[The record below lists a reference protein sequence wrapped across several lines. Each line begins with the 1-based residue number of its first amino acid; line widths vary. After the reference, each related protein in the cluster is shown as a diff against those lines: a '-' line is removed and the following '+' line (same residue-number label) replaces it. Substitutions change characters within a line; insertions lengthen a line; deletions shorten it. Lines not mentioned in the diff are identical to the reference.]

1 MTPVQHLQLYGA
13 LKGLSGAGLARSVD
27 TLLSQVGLA
36 EKRATAAAALSGG
49 QKRKLC
55 LAVSLTGAST
65 TIFLVPGPAAR
76 TVEDVQGPRTPGG
89 SPVLGPFAHRRRTS
103 PPRAWTRTRAAR
115 SGRCSARTA
124 RAGRSCSPRT
134 FSTRRSCSRTASPS
148 WPRAR
153 CAET

>member
-55 LAVSLTGAST
+55 LAIALIGQAR
-65 TIFLVPGPAAR
+65 TIFLDEP
-76 TVEDVQGPRTPGG
+76 
-89 SPVLGPFAHRRRTS
+89 TS
-103 PPRAWTRTRAAR
+103 GMDPH
-115 SGRCSARTA
+115 S
-124 RAGRSCSPRT
+124 
-134 FSTRRSCSRTASPS
+134 RRSIWALLRTQ
-148 WPRAR
+148 RTGR
-153 CAET
+153 TIILTTHL